1 MCFAHDGFLFLLSFP
16 LLSYHSKVASEMA
29 DDALDSTLAYIIKNC
44 PWISEQPRRENLAF
58 FLEALTPAFASF
70 WTICN
75 VAMMTQKDQR
85 EKAKTDVVYCQQCI
99 KESLRM

>member
-1 MCFAHDGFLFLLSFP
+1 
-16 LLSYHSKVASEMA
+16 MA
-29 DDALDSTLAYIIKNC
+29 ADVPVETLAYIIKNC
-44 PWISEQPRRENLAF
+44 PSMSDHLKSENLAF

-75 VAMMTQKDQR
+75 ISMMTQKDLR
-85 EKAKTDVVYCQQCI
+85 EKAKTDPVYRQQCI